1 MWNSNV
7 LINSRFNTP
16 LPHQATP
23 PTPQAFELVKI
34 VSFKYHTQRLD
45 LMVIFFVKGNINDSD
60 YQFVYQHLS
69 VDCLLVKVK
78 LFTSNT
84 SILKDKTR
92 VFNWKGFTLPVQIP
106 HPTQARFKFSNLQ
119 HTQKSNTS
127 GLPQRGGCWSIK
139 LIACNTYLVYTQIF
153 LKLCKFKQLIYRL
166 GHQCSINPLTPK
178 SDLHL
183 ISPYNIIPE
192 SHSKVMRI
200 KEMIT
205 N

>member
-1 MWNSNV
+1 M
-7 LINSRFNTP
+7 LINSRFNI
-16 LPHQATP
+16 P
-23 PTPQAFELVKI
+23 PPPVKQHPQRPKAFELVKI
-34 VSFKYHTQRLD
+34 VSFKYPTQRLD
-45 LMVIFFVKGNINDSD
+45 LMVTFFVKGKINDRE
-60 YQFVYQHLS
+60 YQFVYYHLN
-69 VDCLLVKVK
+69 VDCLLVKVR
-78 LFTSNT
+78 LFTLNT
-84 SILKDKTR
+84 SILKDKTS

-106 HPTQARFKFSNLQ
+106 HPTQARFKFPNLQ

-127 GLPQRGGCWSIK
+127 GLPQRGGCWGIK
-139 LIACNTYLVYTQIF
+139 LIACNTNFVYTQIF
-153 LKLCKFKQLIYRL
+153 LKWCKFKQLIYSQ